1 MDLKHK
7 VAIVTG
13 ASAGIGRE
21 LAREFARHGAGVV
34 CAARREKELAETVAL
49 IKHEGGTSLAIPTD
63 ITDLEQVNHL
73 VSETLAHFKQIDLLF
88 NNAARLQAIG
98 ASWEV
103 DPEDWWEDVRVN
115 LLGTMLCCHAV
126 LPHMIQRNSGIIINM
141 EGGGGSGGANI
152 GASAYG
158 CSKAAVM
165 RFTQSLAGELERV
178 GSAVLVFCMNPCFV
192 QTDMIKLAL
201 DTPHKQQWLKN
212 TMGLI
217 GSKKEVAPDRCA
229 KVSMRLLQI
238 ACPELNGRTF
248 RQELDFDL
256 IEQNL
261 QRIKQED
268 LYTLHYK
275 RLAEQSVSN
284 SMKSSNH

>member
-21 LAREFARHGAGVV
+21 LAREFARQGARVT
-34 CAARREKELAETVAL
+34 CAARREQKLAETVAL
-49 IKHEGGTSLAIPTD
+49 IQDEGGEAIAVPTD
-63 ITDLEQVNHL
+63 ITDREQVNHM
-73 VSETLAHFKQIDLLF
+73 VAETLKHFNQIDLLF

-98 ASWEV
+98 ASWEI
-103 DPEDWWEDVRVN
+103 DPDDWWEDVQVN
-115 LLGTMLCCHAV
+115 LLGTMMCCHAV
-126 LPHMIQRNSGIIINM
+126 LPHMIQRNNGIIINM

-158 CSKAAVM
+158 CSKAAIM
-165 RFTQSLAGELERV
+165 RFTQSLAGELERI
-178 GSAVLVFCMNPCFV
+178 GSAVLVFCVNPGFV
-192 QTDMIKLAL
+192 QTDMIKHAL
-201 DTPHKQQWLKN
+201 DTPHKQQWLSN
-212 TMGLI
+212 TMSLI
-217 GSKKEVAPDRCA
+217 GSKKEVAPERCA
-229 KVSMRLLQI
+229 KVTMRLLQI

-268 LYTLHYK
+268 LFTLHYK
-275 RLAEQSVSN
+275 RLTE
-284 SMKSSNH
+284 